1 MPEPSASASSAA
13 AATPSFHER
22 LLPGI
27 GAWIVIAVLGATF
40 GVVLV
45 PLSYTLAAVVGVIG
59 VAVLCALAYLT
70 SPVLAVREGQFTMG
84 RARIPVRLLGEPV
97 ELRGEQWA
105 LTMGQDFE
113 PMAHHCTRGWI
124 HAGVRAEVLDDED
137 PTTAWVASSRR
148 PEDLALALRAAQR
161 NRVPAGQEYGAAPRP

>member
-1 MPEPSASASSAA
+1 MPEPSTAPTASATSSAA
-13 AATPSFHER
+13 APSFHER

-27 GAWIVIAVLGATF
+27 GAWIVIVVLGATF

-59 VAVLCALAYLT
+59 VIALCALAYVT
-70 SPVLAVREGQFTMG
+70 SPVLEVRDGQFTMG

-97 ELRGEQWA
+97 ELRDQEWA
-105 LTMGQDFE
+105 RAMGQDFE

-124 HAGVRAEVLDDED
+124 HTGVRAEVLDDKD
-137 PTTAWVASSRR
+137 PTTAWIASSRR
-148 PEDLALALRAAQR
+148 PEDLALALRAAQAR
-161 NRVPAGQEYGAAPRP
+161 